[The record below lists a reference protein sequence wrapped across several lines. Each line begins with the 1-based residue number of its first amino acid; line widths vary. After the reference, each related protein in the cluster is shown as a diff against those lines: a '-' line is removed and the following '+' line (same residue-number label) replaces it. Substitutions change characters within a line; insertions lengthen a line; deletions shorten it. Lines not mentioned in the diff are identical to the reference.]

1 MPAVSPTPIMPP
13 DEHITAREAL
23 EPLYER
29 LALHTDATLLS
40 AAIEAGWPAN
50 EATRQRGNEATRQ
63 RGNEATKAVAALRLQ
78 DALTILRQVN

>member
-23 EPLYER
+23 DPLYER

-50 EATRQRGNEATRQ
+50 EAT
-63 RGNEATKAVAALRLQ
+63 KAVAACWFPRR
-78 DALTILRQVN
+78 TEPVRCIISIEN